1 MYNTFMKK
9 GDCMK
14 ILSVNAGSSSLKFTL
29 FLMPEGKDLINGYFE
44 KIGLDDSFYSIK
56 MNGKKEKKVASV
68 KNHSEAVKIL
78 INELIENKIINSL
91 DELDGVG
98 HRLVHGGEKY
108 TESVII
114 DDEVINTVNELVPL
128 APLHNPANL
137 IGVKAFMEALDN
149 TPNVGVFDTA
159 FHQTMDREQFLYSVP
174 YSWYKDYGIR
184 KYGFHGTSHK
194 YITKVMQEKLG
205 REDVNLIICHVGS
218 GGSLCAVK
226 DGKSFDTTMGFTPNA
241 GIMMGT
247 RSGDIDY
254 SFIPYIIKNADMS
267 LNDVDNAL
275 NKQSGLLGISGVS
288 SDHRDIENAMK
299 DGNELAELSNNMYVN
314 RIVNYIADYYLE
326 LDGKVDAIVFTA
338 GLGENAIDF
347 RKCVMNK
354 LKCLGIKINDEVNNT
369 IAGFKEV
376 HEGVISSKD
385 SSVDVYVVPTNEEL
399 MIATDT
405 YELIR

>member
-1 MYNTFMKK
+1 
-9 GDCMK
+9 MK

-29 FLMPEGKDLINGYFE
+29 FEMPAGIELIGGYFE
-44 KIGLDDSFYSIK
+44 KIGLSDSFYSIK
-56 MNGKKEKKVASV
+56 MNGEKTKKVVSV
-68 KNHSEAVKIL
+68 SNHADAVKIL
-78 INELIENKIINSL
+78 IDELIDNKVISSL

-108 TESVII
+108 TDSVVI
-114 DDEVINTVNELVPL
+114 DEDVINTVTELIPL

-137 IGVKAFMEALDN
+137 TGVKAFMDVLKD

-159 FHQTMDREQFLYSVP
+159 FHQTMKKEQYLYGVP
-174 YSWYKDYGIR
+174 YSWYEDFKVR

-194 YITKVMQEKLG
+194 FITKTMKEMLG
-205 REDVNLIICHVGS
+205 KEDVNLIICHIGS

-254 SFIPYIIKNADMS
+254 SLIPYVMKESGMS
-267 LNDVDNAL
+267 LTEVDNML

-288 SDHRDIENAMK
+288 SDSRDIEEVIK
-299 DGNELAELSNNMYVN
+299 SGNELAMLANEMYVN
-314 RIVNYIADYYLE
+314 KIAKYVAEYYVE
-326 LDGKVDAIVFTA
+326 LGGEVDALVLTA
-338 GLGENAIDF
+338 GLGENAIEF
-347 RKCVMNK
+347 REK
-354 LKCLGIKINDEVNNT
+354 LLTKLECLGIKLDKEVNNT
-369 IAGFKEV
+369 IAGFKSV
-376 HEGVISSKD
+376 NTGIISTSE
-385 SSVDVYVVPTNEEL
+385 SSVAVYVVPTNEEL

-405 YELIR
+405 YELIK